1 MAVLSRIGAALTKVI
16 TSRHRTS
23 AGLKQIFSYGN
34 MQEIF
39 AALNDARANSYKL
52 KLARSK
58 RTANSWVPLHQWPL
72 KKCRP

>member
-1 MAVLSRIGAALTKVI
+1 
-16 TSRHRTS
+16 
-23 AGLKQIFSYGN
+23 